1 MHPDLSPLPPAFLT
15 AEATAA
21 GISPRRLITA
31 VGSGVVERL
40 DRGIYAHR
48 ERWPT
53 DRVQQHRLL
62 ARAAHR
68 AVSDSAISHVSA
80 ALDHGLPN
88 PMGALPVRLSPWTI
102 SNAHVLPAHG

>member
-40 DRGIYAHR
+40 DRH
-48 ERWPT
+48 
-53 DRVQQHRLL
+53 H
-62 ARAAHR
+62 
-68 AVSDSAISHVSA
+68 
-80 ALDHGLPN
+80 LDHGWRE
-88 PMGALPVRLSPWTI
+88 LPVNSVFEVHDGVITVWRDYFD
-102 SNAHVLPAHG
+102 LPTAAKIHDAGAV